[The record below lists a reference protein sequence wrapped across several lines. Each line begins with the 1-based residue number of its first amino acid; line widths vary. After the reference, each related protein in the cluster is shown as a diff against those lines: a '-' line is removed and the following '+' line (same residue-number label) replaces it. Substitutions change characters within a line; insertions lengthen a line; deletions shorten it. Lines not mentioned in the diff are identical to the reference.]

1 MRTFLILPAKKSNQS
16 TPPAACLMLVFTNE
30 LCLLLW
36 KTFVLSTNDKKYA
49 DHNGEKFKNQSQNL
63 ITKHFNC
70 VKTIGL
76 LVNVEWFTQS
86 CRKFKVFQLDFCA
99 YNRHR
104 GYLFSCVCPMIIWVS
119 LLLTWELWLYL
130 LGKWNVPVCWT
141 MIHCYRNAMLPC
153 ALPNCIYTIVFIPL
167 CVA

>member
-76 LVNVEWFTQS
+76 LVNVE
-86 CRKFKVFQLDFCA
+86 
-99 YNRHR
+99 
-104 GYLFSCVCPMIIWVS
+104 
-119 LLLTWELWLYL
+119 
-130 LGKWNVPVCWT
+130 
-141 MIHCYRNAMLPC
+141 
-153 ALPNCIYTIVFIPL
+153 
-167 CVA
+167 